1 MPVELDSA
9 PLDLPDISKM
19 PGKQAEPL
27 QEEYFQE
34 ENEMVGWLEWNGME
48 CFIRIQLK
56 YQI

>member
-9 PLDLPDISKM
+9 PLDLPDISNM
-19 PGKQAEPL
+19 PCKQAEAL
-27 QEEYFQE
+27 EEYFQE

>member
-34 ENEMVGWLEWNGME
+34 ENEMVGWLKWNGM
-48 CFIRIQLK
+48 LH
-56 YQI
+56 